1 MYRMNVVFRAHITRP
16 FGFSMSWPKTC
27 VFHAHTRRCHDR
39 TTERLQEKPRKTG
52 SIGIDMWTIKSSAQ
66 RASRAREKRTH
77 CNTLYALQMAND
89 RCAHQ
94 NCIFGFFKTKFLQFQ
109 NPGSDPYLLVFDW
122 WSVRTPGTI
131 ANWWYIHTCVNSGFK
146 LRSGP
151 RRECCGGNCDYL
163 GVQVWITI
171 SCKRVRVM
179 WNWGLN

>member
-1 MYRMNVVFRAHITRP
+1 MLVDWWYSSHGRWVL
-16 FGFSMSWPKTC
+16 WPKTC

-39 TTERLQEKPRKTG
+39 TAERLQEKPRKTG

-122 WSVRTPGTI
+122 LHHRAGTWTMCGRWSTPH
-131 ANWWYIHTCVNSGFK
+131 WPLCWR
-146 LRSGP
+146 RSQSFTNEWTAARLWP
-151 RRECCGGNCDYL
+151 RFHG
-163 GVQVWITI
+163 
-171 SCKRVRVM
+171 KM
-179 WNWGLN
+179 